1 MKKINANLL
10 NLMFKQG
17 VFELNRN
24 KGKIDALNVFPV
36 PDGDTGTNMSMTVN
50 YALDEINKLSDYN
63 IASLTKVI
71 SKGCLMG
78 ARGNSGVIL
87 SQIFRGFAEY
97 AKNVD
102 EFSTKTFAN
111 ALKESEKFA
120 YKAVLKPVEGTILTV
135 IKDIAN
141 EAVLVSDTTE
151 DFNDFFNKIL
161 LAGEKSLKNTQN
173 ILPILKE
180 AGVVDSGATG
190 LVCIFKGFQNAI
202 LGKIDNSYEETS
214 NTIEIFSENELKHKQ
229 ADISVENLKYMYCTE
244 FILKIFEGRDVDMR
258 NQFLELGDSMVYVP
272 DDDIIK
278 IHIHTDRPD
287 KIFNIALEN
296 GEFIRCKVE
305 NMKEQHSEIV
315 DEVTGNDSDLPKF
328 NGELKKYGFIS
339 VASGEG
345 ISEIFKNLGVDY
357 IILGGQ
363 TMNPS
368 IEDIT
373 KAIDSINA
381 ENIYILPNN
390 SNITMAANQSKEI
403 SDKNVFVIP
412 TKTITQGFSSMI
424 SFDSE
429 KNPDEN
435 FENMVEAIKNV
446 KSIQITN
453 AVRDTIVNDIEIKEG
468 EFLAI
473 LDNNIV
479 ASEKDIK
486 ESIKKSLELAI
497 DEDSSI
503 ISLYYG
509 IDVSDEEAAELM
521 SELEKIY
528 VDIEFD
534 INAGKQPI
542 YNYYISVE

>member
-111 ALKESEKFA
+111 ALKEAEKFA

-315 DEVTGNDSDLPKF
+315 DEVTGTDSDLPKF
-328 NGELKKYGFIS
+328 SGELKKYGFIS

-390 SNITMAANQSKEI
+390 SNIIMAANQSKEI

-412 TKTITQGFSSMI
+412 TKTVTQGFSSMI
-424 SFDSE
+424 AFDSE
-429 KNPDEN
+429 KNTDEN

-473 LDNNIV
+473 LDSNIV